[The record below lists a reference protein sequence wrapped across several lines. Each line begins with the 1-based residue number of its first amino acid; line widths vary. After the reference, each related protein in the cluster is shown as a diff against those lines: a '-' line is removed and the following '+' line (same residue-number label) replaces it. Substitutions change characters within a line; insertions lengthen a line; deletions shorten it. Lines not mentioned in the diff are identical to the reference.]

1 MKTGQIIA
9 ALRTQANMTQE
20 QLAEKLFVSRDLI
33 SKWETSKSPP
43 NYKMILKLAEQF
55 SVEVDVLFDKNRVLT
70 EELATCLPSRC
81 QMTSEDLKEAV
92 NTFLSSLSARD
103 RTIFIRRY
111 HFVEDPAEIG
121 AEYGIT
127 EGYGRTILM
136 RTRKKLKKYMEGVFS

>member
-1 MKTGQIIA
+1 MTGQIIA

-33 SKWETSKSPP
+33 SKWETSKSSP

-70 EELATCLPSRC
+70 EELATCLPSSHGNIA
-81 QMTSEDLKEAV
+81 SEDLKEMV

-111 HFVEDPAEIG
+111 HFFEDPAEIS
-121 AEYGIT
+121 AEYGIN
-127 EGYGRTILM
+127 EGYVRTILM